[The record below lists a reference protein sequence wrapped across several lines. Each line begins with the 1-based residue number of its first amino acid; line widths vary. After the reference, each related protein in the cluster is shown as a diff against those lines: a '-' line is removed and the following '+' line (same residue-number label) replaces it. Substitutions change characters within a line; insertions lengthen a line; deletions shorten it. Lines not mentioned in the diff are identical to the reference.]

1 MVREV
6 RVVGEA
12 MEVVLA
18 ESVTS
23 IAPGQSA
30 VFYRGKC

>member
-1 MVREV
+1 MVREI
-6 RVVGEA
+6 RVVGKVA
-12 MEVVLA
+12 EVVLA
-18 ESVTS
+18 ESVIS